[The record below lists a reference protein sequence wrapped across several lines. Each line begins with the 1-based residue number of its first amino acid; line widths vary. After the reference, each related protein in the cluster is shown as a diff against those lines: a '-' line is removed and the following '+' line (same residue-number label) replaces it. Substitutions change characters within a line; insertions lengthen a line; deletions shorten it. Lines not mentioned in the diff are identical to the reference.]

1 MTSEDH
7 PNLSRLTSRLP
18 KGLSDEEL
26 NALAE
31 MARGGADTT
40 GDEHGHNGLL
50 ADLRTDASMLR
61 EARALSGEHRVTL
74 AMSAAIAAGVESRL
88 NEAAVQ
94 ELLAAEQTATPW
106 KIPTG
111 SRPPSEQ
118 WRLRTA
124 IESPVVRRMS
134 IAAALVLCAGGGW
147 LVLQG
152 VQNAWNK
159 HSRNELASNTNHG
172 HPSTN
177 AKVSAPEGVGNGAL
191 AGTND
196 GSQAE
201 GTMALASTDANVG
214 NPATVNRTDQ
224 MQPAALASAKASMP
238 MTMERAAQLAA
249 EGRLVLRVRT
259 LSADNLTKRLE
270 IVSRQR
276 ELAGQS
282 MRAVESAQTP
292 TQFAALWTPTFE
304 GTDAGIGS
312 PPPHPAPSPIWVA
325 GMDGNGAT
333 PGVAVPAH
341 GGIGDLLGMAARKG
355 EVRAVYLAEVA
366 PSKAEIEQLKRL
378 VASAAASAG
387 VGMPASKVE
396 GFELGVVLEELPADE
411 AGAMREPEM
420 DVDPADVL
428 WWTNTPSQWAKH
440 PRVPV
445 VVETLTK

>member
-1 MTSEDH
+1 MKSEDH
-7 PNLSRLTSRLP
+7 PNLSRLTSCLP

-31 MARGGADTT
+31 MARGET
-40 GDEHGHNGLL
+40 GTSGNEHGQNGLL

-61 EARALSGEHRVTL
+61 EARALGGEHRVTL

-134 IAAALVLCAGGGW
+134 IAAVLVLCAGGGW

-159 HSRNELASNTNHG
+159 HGSNELASNTKHG

-177 AKVSAPEGVGNGAL
+177 AKVNAPDGAGNGAL

-196 GSQAE
+196 GSQSE
-201 GTMALASTDANVG
+201 GAMTIASTDANAG
-214 NPATVNRTDQ
+214 NPATVNSTDQ
-224 MQPAALASAKASMP
+224 TQPAALTSAKAVSAP

-292 TQFAALWTPTFE
+292 TQFSTLWTPTFE

-312 PPPHPAPSPIWVA
+312 QKTPTPSPIWVA
-325 GMDGNGAT
+325 GMDGNSAI

-366 PSKAEIEQLKRL
+366 PSEAEIEQLKRL
-378 VASAAASAG
+378 VASAAASAS

-445 VVETLTK
+445 VIETLTK

>member
-1 MTSEDH
+1 MKSEDH

-31 MARGGADTT
+31 MARGPTGAG
-40 GDEHGHNGLL
+40 GDAHVQNGLL

-61 EARALSGEHRVTL
+61 EARALGGEHRVTL
-74 AMSAAIAAGVESRL
+74 AMSATIAAGVESRL

-106 KIPTG
+106 KIPMV

-159 HSRNELASNTNHG
+159 HSRNELASNANHG
-172 HPSTN
+172 HSSAN
-177 AKVSAPEGVGNGAL
+177 AKTNTANESGNGSL
-191 AGTND
+191 ASTDNGTQSD
-196 GSQAE
+196 DA
-201 GTMALASTDANVG
+201 MMLASTDANAG
-214 NPATVNRTDQ
+214 NPATVNSTVQ
-224 MQPAALASAKASMP
+224 THPAAVASAKAGVP

-292 TQFAALWTPTFE
+292 AQFATLWTPTFE
-304 GTDAGIGS
+304 GTDSSIGS
-312 PPPHPAPSPIWVA
+312 PHGPSPSPIWVA
-325 GMDGNGAT
+325 GMDGNSA
-333 PGVAVPAH
+333 PSGVVTPAH
-341 GGIGDLLGMAARKG
+341 GGIGDLLGMSARKS

-366 PSKAEIEQLKRL
+366 PSEAEIEQLKRL
-378 VASAAASAG
+378 VASAAASAS
-387 VGMPASKVE
+387 VGMPANKVE

-445 VVETLTK
+445 VIETLTK